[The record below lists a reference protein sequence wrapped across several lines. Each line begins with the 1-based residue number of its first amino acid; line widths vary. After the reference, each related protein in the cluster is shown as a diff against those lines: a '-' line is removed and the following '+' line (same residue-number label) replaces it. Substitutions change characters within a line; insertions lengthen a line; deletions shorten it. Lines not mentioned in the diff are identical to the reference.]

1 LSVELL
7 RLAEC
12 IIGPKRDDSVQLAV
26 ETRDALER
34 PLDELMGRNATRPH
48 RVGKRAENC
57 PPPPEANE

>member
-12 IIGPKRDDSVQLAV
+12 EIGPERDDSIQLAV

-34 PLDELMGRNATRPH
+34 SLDELMGRNATRPY
-48 RVGKRAENC
+48 RVGKRVENC
-57 PPPPEANE
+57 PPPPRSDR